1 MKNREK
7 REGPPGRPSLMETR
21 MLVFTAFFA
30 ALTAVGAFLAIPVE
44 PVPFSLQT
52 FFVLMAGVVLGPRY
66 GALSQGVYTLLGLV
80 APVYAGGASGPGI
93 LFGPRG
99 GYIFG
104 FIAAALVVGFLS
116 RGSTRSVRGYVQVAG
131 AMLAGVLVIYGG
143 GMLTLH
149 LVLGLDFRQAFLGG
163 VLPFLPLD
171 ILKAFLAA
179 PLSLRIK
186 KHVEGFK

>member
-1 MKNREK
+1 M
-7 REGPPGRPSLMETR
+7 METR
-21 MLVFTAFFA
+21 KMVFTGLFA

-44 PVPFSLQT
+44 PVPFTLQT
-52 FFVLMAGVVLGPRY
+52 FFVLMAGVVLGARY
-66 GALSQGVYTLLGLV
+66 GFFSQLVYTLLGLV

-104 FIAAALVVGFLS
+104 FMAAALVVGFLT
-116 RGSTRSVRGYVQVAG
+116 RNSTRNLWGHVQVVA
-131 AMLAGVLVIYGG
+131 AMLAGVALIYGG

-149 LVLGLDFRQAFLGG
+149 LVVGMDIRQALLAG
-163 VLPFLPLD
+163 VLPFIPFD

-179 PLSLRIK
+179 PLALRIK
-186 KHVEGFK
+186 ELTGQG

>member
-1 MKNREK
+1 MKGKGEG
-7 REGPPGRPSLMETR
+7 GPPGQSSLMETR

-30 ALTAVGAFLAIPVE
+30 ALTAVGAFLALPVE

-52 FFVLMAGVVLGPRY
+52 FFVLMAGVVLGPRF
-66 GALSQGVYTLLGLV
+66 GALSQAVYTLLGLV
-80 APVYAGGASGPGI
+80 APVYAGGASGPGV

-104 FIAAALVVGFLS
+104 FIAAALVVGVLS
-116 RGSTRSVRGYVQVAG
+116 RGAAGGFWDHLRVTG
-131 AMLAGVLVIYGG
+131 AMLAGVLVIYSG

-149 LVLGLDFRQAFLGG
+149 LVLGLDFRQAFLAG
-163 VLPFLPLD
+163 VLPFIPFD

-179 PLSLRIK
+179 PLALRIK
-186 KHVEGFK
+186 KHVDAYP

>member
-1 MKNREK
+1 LKDRG
-7 REGPPGRPSLMETR
+7 GPADRPRETR
-21 MLVFTAFFA
+21 MLVLTAFFA
-30 ALTAVGAFLAIPVE
+30 ALTGVGAFLALPVE
-44 PVPFSLQT
+44 PVPFTLQT

-66 GALSQGVYTLLGLV
+66 GAASQGVYALLGLV

-116 RGSTRSVRGYVQVAG
+116 RGSTGSLLGHIRVTA

-143 GMLTLH
+143 GMVTLS
-149 LVLGLDFRQAFLGG
+149 LVLGMDWRQAFLAG

-171 ILKAFLAA
+171 VLKALLAA
-179 PLSLRIK
+179 PLALRVK
-186 KHVEGFK
+186 KHLDI